1 MSRTIRTPRGSTG
14 ICGRVI
20 RVLLAEDQ
28 HIIRGALAALLG
40 LEEDIE
46 VVATVGSGTA
56 AVDAARVHEP
66 DVAVLD
72 IDMPGTMDGLDAAA
86 ALREKLPGC
95 RVLMLTAYG
104 KPGHLRRALG
114 ARVDGYVLKTAPPEE
129 LVAAVRKVAAG
140 ERVLDPSLAVT
151 AWDLAENPL
160 TPREAE
166 VLRLVASGAEATKI
180 ARQVHL
186 TAGTVRNYLTAV
198 VTKLNARNRTDA
210 VRIATEAGWI

>member
-1 MSRTIRTPRGSTG
+1 M
-14 ICGRVI
+14 I

-46 VVATVGSGTA
+46 VVATVDSGTA
-56 AVDAARVHEP
+56 AVDAARVYEP

-72 IDMPGTMDGLDAAA
+72 IDMPGTMDGLEAAA
-86 ALREKLPGC
+86 VLREKLPRC

-114 ARVDGYVLKTAPPEE
+114 ARVDGFVLKTAPPEE
-129 LVAAVRKVAAG
+129 LVAAIRKVAAG

-151 AWDLAENPL
+151 AWDLADNPL
-160 TPREAE
+160 TPRETE
-166 VLRLVASGAEATKI
+166 VLRLVAGGAEATEI

-186 TAGTVRNYLTAV
+186 TAGTVRNYLTAI